1 VSMLL
6 NRGGKSGHPCL
17 LPLILGEIQSFAI
30 KYEFS
35 YSFFQTPLV
44 KFRLFH
50 SVFRFLKVF
59 IMYVFK
65 FCQILFGAAIEMI
78 VFFLLLF
85 IDMVNYIA

>member
-1 VSMLL
+1 
-6 NRGGKSGHPCL
+6 
-17 LPLILGEIQSFAI
+17 
-30 KYEFS
+30 
-35 YSFFQTPLV
+35 
-44 KFRLFH
+44 
-50 SVFRFLKVF
+50 VFRFLKVF